1 MEKESEYIIPND
13 YYVPF
18 DIDEIKG
25 RIESGY
31 FKFEPRID
39 GNGNIISIDLVRK
52 DRL

>member
-13 YYVPF
+13 NYVPF